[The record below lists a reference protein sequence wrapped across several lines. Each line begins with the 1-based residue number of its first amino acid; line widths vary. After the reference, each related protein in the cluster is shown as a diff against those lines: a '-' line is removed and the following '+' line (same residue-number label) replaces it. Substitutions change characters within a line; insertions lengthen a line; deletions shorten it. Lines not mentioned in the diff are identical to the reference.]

1 MGGDKLDI
9 LPLSKLGF
17 AEMPLRKMD
26 SLKYHFQPVA
36 TSYNAIQDQI
46 ALSSVPIFSS
56 NSGYLVF
63 LVLRRDGADGEK
75 AAAARPLA
83 GSGGA
88 DGGRNAVAQIGGG
101 EGEGRDARV
110 RRAAAATCTCFAAGG
125 GADGEEA
132 AACTC
137 VGRWRRRR
145 WGKKGAVARV
155 CRAAAAA
162 QIGKKAS
169 NYTCQAAPSFPP
181 STTPMRRRRHSRPRR
196 TYTRSPT
203 GGSVEFT
210 NRRRLS
216 DS

>member
-101 EGEGRDARV
+101 
-110 RRAAAATCTCFAAGG
+110 GG
-125 GADGEEA
+125 
-132 AACTC
+132 
-137 VGRWRRRR
+137 
-145 WGKKGAVARV
+145 
-155 CRAAAAA
+155 
-162 QIGKKAS
+162 
-169 NYTCQAAPSFPP
+169 
-181 STTPMRRRRHSRPRR
+181 
-196 TYTRSPT
+196 
-203 GGSVEFT
+203 
-210 NRRRLS
+210 
-216 DS
+216 

>member
-1 MGGDKLDI
+1 
-9 LPLSKLGF
+9 
-17 AEMPLRKMD
+17 MPLRKMD

-36 TSYNAIQDQI
+36 TSYNAIRDQI

-63 LVLRRDGADGEK
+63 LVLRRDGVDAEK
-75 AAAARPLA
+75 AAACASRWRRW
-83 GSGGA
+83 GKECGGA
-88 DGGRNAVAQIGGG
+88 NRG
-101 EGEGRDARV
+101 EGEGSDARV
-110 RRAAAATCTCFAAGG
+110 RRAAAATCTCVAGGG

-132 AACTC
+132 AACAC
-137 VGRWRRRR
+137 VGRWRRWRR
-145 WGKKGAVARV
+145 WGKKGAVARA

-181 STTPMRRRRHSRPRR
+181 STTPTRRRRHSRPRR